1 MSFSRRTRTTLKSI
15 LTSPDSKDLSQ
26 ADDFGGQSPTSSS
39 SSSSSFRSP
48 RLIRQELALQTAL
61 DAVEEMS
68 RLHAKARIQEEE
80 ASAAHVAAL
89 ESVAKVAQETA
100 QETAASSSNS
110 PSSYPALSPRRY
122 GFIPRLS
129 SSSPSLSSPPHPSLP
144 NLQNVGNLINQSPS
158 QDTLQAMNDLSVARK
173 LLEDAENRLQMASS
187 TSSSSQSP
195 LPQYQIKSPMASSS
209 SPSTF
214 NNTRNI
220 KIHTPRVTTTFS
232 PPSSSSLSS
241 LSPTSSLLQ
250 ANPPLSRTPTVSAS
264 SSSSSSSSS
273 YISPRQHERE
283 SLALASS
290 SLRASRTPLA
300 PLDFPTSEEIQTALK
315 TRKSILSSLDIQSTS
330 TSEANDVYNLT
341 KEEEKYNEEDEEAYT
356 AWSALSAGQQADILG
371 ISKNENPY
379 MHASFSLMRIHPRVI
394 ALRRRQLLPPL
405 YTPPLLVGIATQRSS
420 VAAAL
425 DRLSLP
431 SELIITSSSSSTTT
445 TTTTTTTQSNLRTIF
460 NNQYQSDDGI
470 SVINERRNG
479 DNLVANAAMSLSE
492 SSANEI
498 LASLCKLIGVEVKN
512 DEIKREE
519 NFDSSMKTRSTIDSK
534 MVTTL
539 LLPRVR
545 ALAAAAVSASVL
557 HHFAGIV
564 CSKLSSVIA
573 PHSSLG
579 QFGLEDAVTFLD
591 AALSELIALRSKQ
604 RVHEEQEQ
612 EQQEEENK

>member
-15 LTSPDSKDLSQ
+15 LTSPESQ
-26 ADDFGGQSPTSSS
+26 ADDFGLNIFQSPTAS

-110 PSSYPALSPRRY
+110 PSSYPAFSPRRY

-232 PPSSSSLSS
+232 SPSSSSLSS

-445 TTTTTTTQSNLRTIF
+445 TTTTTTQSNLRTIF

-512 DEIKREE
+512 DERKREE

-534 MVTTL
+534 MVTSL